1 MRWMVVGAKG
11 MLGTDLV
18 SRLVD
23 AGHDVLAV
31 DREELDITNEGS
43 VEHTVDRVDVVVNVA
58 AFTAVDP
65 AEENE
70 AEAFLVNAVGPQY
83 LARRCKKI
91 GARLVQISTDYV
103 FDGSNSSPYRENGP
117 VAPAGAYGRTKAA
130 GEWAVQ
136 SSTDDYIIVR
146 TAWLYGA
153 HGRCFPKTMA
163 ALSDKH
169 KTLQVVTDEVGQPTW
184 TADLADLILRL
195 IEADVPSG
203 IYHGTSSGRTNWF
216 TFTQAIMASIGKDP
230 AIVEESTAAEFNRPA
245 PRPSFSVLSHNQ
257 LVAAGVEPI
266 GNWRERWE
274 EAAPIVLADRA

>member
-18 SRLVD
+18 SRLVE
-23 AGHDVLAV
+23 AGHDVLAMDKDEV
-31 DREELDITNEGS
+31 DITNEAS
-43 VEHTVDRVDVVVNVA
+43 VDHAIDSADVVVNVA
-58 AFTAVDP
+58 AFTAVDA
-65 AEENE
+65 AEERE
-70 AEAFLVNAVGPQY
+70 ADAFLVNAVGPQY

-91 GARLVQISTDYV
+91 GARLVHISTDYV
-103 FDGSNSSPYRENGP
+103 FNGSSSTPYLENGA

-153 HGRCFPKTMA
+153 NGACFPKTMA
-163 ALSDKH
+163 RLSEKME
-169 KTLQVVTDEVGQPTW
+169 KLSVVTDEVGQPTW

-195 IEADVPSG
+195 VEATVPSG
-203 IYHGTSSGRTNWF
+203 IYHGTSSGRTNWHA
-216 TFTQAIMASIGKDP
+216 FTQAIMTSMGKDP
-230 AIVEESTAAEFNRPA
+230 AIVTETTAAAFQRPA

-257 LVAAGVEPI
+257 LVAAGIEPI
-266 GNWRERWE
+266 GNWLERWN
-274 EAAPIVLADRA
+274 EAAPAILADY

>member
-18 SRLVD
+18 SRLVE
-23 AGHDVLAV
+23 AGHDVLAMDKDEV
-31 DREELDITNEGS
+31 DITNEAS
-43 VEHTVDRVDVVVNVA
+43 VEHAIDSADVVVNVA
-58 AFTAVDP
+58 AFTAVDA
-65 AEENE
+65 AEERE
-70 AEAFLVNAVGPQY
+70 ADAFLVNAVGPQY

-91 GARLVQISTDYV
+91 GARLVHISTDYV
-103 FDGSNSSPYRENGP
+103 FNGSSSTPYLENGA

-153 HGRCFPKTMA
+153 NGACFPKTMA
-163 ALSDKH
+163 RLSEKME
-169 KTLQVVTDEVGQPTW
+169 KLSVVTDEVGQPTW

-195 IEADVPSG
+195 VEATVPSG
-203 IYHGTSSGRTNWF
+203 IYHGTSSGRTNWHA
-216 TFTQAIMASIGKDP
+216 FTQAIMTSMGKDP
-230 AIVEESTAAEFNRPA
+230 AIVTETTAAAFQRPA

-257 LVAAGVEPI
+257 LVAAGIEPI
-266 GNWRERWE
+266 GNWLERWN
-274 EAAPIVLADRA
+274 EAAPAILADY

>member
-18 SRLVD
+18 TRLVE
-23 AGHDVLAV
+23 AGHDVLAMDKDEV
-31 DREELDITNEGS
+31 DITNEAS
-43 VEHTVDRVDVVVNVA
+43 VDHAIDSADVVVNVA
-58 AFTAVDP
+58 AFTAVDA
-65 AEENE
+65 AEERE
-70 AEAFLVNAVGPQY
+70 ADAFLVNAVGPQY

-91 GARLVQISTDYV
+91 GARLVHISTDYV
-103 FDGSNSSPYRENGP
+103 FNGSSSTPYLENGA

-153 HGRCFPKTMA
+153 NGACFPKTMA
-163 ALSDKH
+163 RLSEKME
-169 KTLQVVTDEVGQPTW
+169 KLSVVTDEVGQPTW

-195 IEADVPSG
+195 VEATVPSG
-203 IYHGTSSGRTNWF
+203 IYHGTSSGRTNWHA
-216 TFTQAIMASIGKDP
+216 FTQAIMTSMGKDP
-230 AIVEESTAAEFNRPA
+230 AIVTETTAAAFQRPA

-257 LVAAGVEPI
+257 LVAAGIEPI
-266 GNWRERWE
+266 GNWLERWN
-274 EAAPIVLADRA
+274 EAAPAILADY

>member
-18 SRLVD
+18 SRLVE
-23 AGHDVLAV
+23 AGHDVLAMDKDEV
-31 DREELDITNEGS
+31 DITNEAS
-43 VEHTVDRVDVVVNVA
+43 VDHAIDSADVVVNVA
-58 AFTAVDP
+58 AFTAVDA
-65 AEENE
+65 AEERE
-70 AEAFLVNAVGPQY
+70 ADAFLVNAVGPQY

-91 GARLVQISTDYV
+91 GARLVHISTDYV
-103 FDGSNSSPYRENGP
+103 FNGSSSTPYLENGA

-153 HGRCFPKTMA
+153 NGACFPKTMA
-163 ALSDKH
+163 RLSEKME
-169 KTLQVVTDEVGQPTW
+169 KLSVVTDEVGQPTW

-195 IEADVPSG
+195 VEATVPSG
-203 IYHGTSSGRTNWF
+203 IYHGTSSGRTNWHA
-216 TFTQAIMASIGKDP
+216 FTQAIMTSMGKDP
-230 AIVEESTAAEFNRPA
+230 AIVTETTAAAFQRPA

-257 LVAAGVEPI
+257 LVAAGIEPI
-266 GNWRERWE
+266 GNWLERWN
-274 EAAPIVLADRA
+274 EAAPAILADF

>member
-18 SRLVD
+18 SRLVA

-91 GARLVQISTDYV
+91 GARFVQISTDYV
-103 FDGSNSSPYRENGP
+103 FDGSNSSPYSAHGA

-153 HGRCFPKTMA
+153 HGACFPKTMA
-163 ALSDKH
+163 ALSEKNDS
-169 KTLQVVTDEVGQPTW
+169 LQVVTDEVGQPTW

-195 IEADVPSG
+195 IEAQVPSG
-203 IYHGTSSGRTNWF
+203 IYHGTSSGRTNWY
-216 TFTQAIMASIGKDP
+216 TFTQAIMTSLGKDP
-230 AIVEESTAAEFNRPA
+230 AMVEKTTAASFKRPA

-257 LVAAGVEPI
+257 VVAAGVEPI
-266 GNWRERWE
+266 GNWLERWQ
-274 EAAPIVLADRA
+274 EAAPTVLATY

>member
-1 MRWMVVGAKG
+1 MVVGAKG

-103 FDGSNSSPYRENGP
+103 FDGSNSSPYRENGA